1 MQIVKKFGLVITLIA
16 ASGCVWNAKA
26 DSTPLASST
35 GTTNSSSSATQ
46 VISPNP
52 AWAAPL
58 AGSSWISFANTGDP
72 SVPGFIVV
80 PNGTAVTFSQT
91 FNLVGTITGANLDV
105 LADDTTSVWLNG
117 TELASGNLGG
127 SYPTCSSLP
136 IGCLTSTMGV
146 FNFTELQPYL
156 QDGSNTLSFVV
167 YQEAGSSYGLDYAGT
182 VVTTP
187 EPGSLMLL
195 GMGLFGVAL
204 TARRR
209 LLNQLSQI
217 GYPRLVLRAT
227 RS

>member
-1 MQIVKKFGLVITLIA
+1 VKKFGLVITLIA
-16 ASGCVWNAKA
+16 ASGCMLNASA
-26 DSTPLASST
+26 DSQSVASST
-35 GTTNSSSSATQ
+35 ATTNNSGSATQ

-58 AGSSWISFANTGDP
+58 ADSSWISFANTGDP

-80 PNGTAVTFSQT
+80 PNGTAVTFTQT

-117 TELASGNLGG
+117 VELASGNLGG

-146 FNFTELQPYL
+146 FDFAQLQPYL
-156 QDGSNTLSFVV
+156 TDGTNTLSFVV

-187 EPGSLMLL
+187 EPGSLILL
-195 GMGLFGVAL
+195 GTGVFGIAL

-209 LLNQLSQI
+209 LLN
-217 GYPRLVLRAT
+217 
-227 RS
+227 

>member
-1 MQIVKKFGLVITLIA
+1 MKKFGLVITLIA

>member
-1 MQIVKKFGLVITLIA
+1 MKKFGLVITLIA

-80 PNGTAVTFSQT
+80 PNGTAVMFTQT

>member
-1 MQIVKKFGLVITLIA
+1 VKKFGLVITLIA

-146 FNFTELQPYL
+146 FNFAELQPYL

-209 LLNQLSQI
+209 LLN
-217 GYPRLVLRAT
+217 
-227 RS
+227 

>member
-1 MQIVKKFGLVITLIA
+1 VKKFGLVIMLIA

-26 DSTPLASST
+26 DSQQIVSST
-35 GTTNSSSSATQ
+35 ATTNNSGSATQ

-58 AGSSWISFANTGDP
+58 AGSSWISFTNTGDP
-72 SVPGFIVV
+72 SSAGFTVV
-80 PNGTAVTFSQT
+80 PNGTAVTFTQT

-105 LADDTTSVWLNG
+105 LADDTASVWLNG

-146 FNFTELQPYL
+146 FNFAELQPYL
-156 QDGSNTLSFVV
+156 QDGTNTLSFVV
-167 YQEAGSSYGLDYAGT
+167 YQEAGSSYGLDYSGT
-182 VVTTP
+182 VTTTP
-187 EPGSLMLL
+187 EPGALMML
-195 GMGLFGVAL
+195 GMGLVGIAL

-209 LLNQLSQI
+209 LLN
-217 GYPRLVLRAT
+217 
-227 RS
+227 

>member
-1 MQIVKKFGLVITLIA
+1 VKKFGLVITLIA
-16 ASGCVWNAKA
+16 ASGCMLNASA
-26 DSTPLASST
+26 DLQSVASST
-35 GTTNSSSSATQ
+35 ATSNNSGSATQ
-46 VISPNP
+46 LISPNP

-80 PNGTAVTFSQT
+80 PNGTAVTFAQT

-117 TELASGNLGG
+117 VELASGNLGG

-146 FNFTELQPYL
+146 FDFAQLQPYL
-156 QDGSNTLSFVV
+156 TDGANTLSFVV

-195 GMGLFGVAL
+195 GMGLFGIAL
-204 TARRR
+204 TAQRR
-209 LLNQLSQI
+209 LLC
-217 GYPRLVLRAT
+217 
-227 RS
+227 

>member
-1 MQIVKKFGLVITLIA
+1 MKKFGLVITLIA
-16 ASGCVWNAKA
+16 ASGCMLNASA
-26 DSTPLASST
+26 DLQSVASST
-35 GTTNSSSSATQ
+35 ATSNNSGSATQ

-80 PNGTAVTFSQT
+80 PNGTAVTFAQT

-117 TELASGNLGG
+117 VELASGNLGG

-146 FNFTELQPYL
+146 FDFAQLQPYL
-156 QDGSNTLSFVV
+156 TDGANTLSFVV

-195 GMGLFGVAL
+195 GMGLFGIAL
-204 TARRR
+204 TAQRR
-209 LLNQLSQI
+209 LLC
-217 GYPRLVLRAT
+217 
-227 RS
+227 

>member
-195 GMGLFGVAL
+195 GMGLFGIAP

-209 LLNQLSQI
+209 LLN
-217 GYPRLVLRAT
+217 
-227 RS
+227 

>member
-1 MQIVKKFGLVITLIA
+1 MKKFGLVITLIA

-209 LLNQLSQI
+209 LLN
-217 GYPRLVLRAT
+217 
-227 RS
+227 

>member
-1 MQIVKKFGLVITLIA
+1 VKKFGLVITLIA
-16 ASGCVWNAKA
+16 ASGCMLNASA
-26 DSTPLASST
+26 DSQSVASST
-35 GTTNSSSSATQ
+35 ATTNNSGSATQ

-58 AGSSWISFANTGDP
+58 AGSRWISFANTGDP

-80 PNGTAVTFSQT
+80 PNGTAVTFTQT

-117 TELASGNLGG
+117 VELASGNLGG

-146 FNFTELQPYL
+146 FDFAQLRPYL
-156 QDGSNTLSFVV
+156 TDGTNTLSFVV

-195 GMGLFGVAL
+195 GMGLFGIAL
-204 TARRR
+204 TAQRR
-209 LLNQLSQI
+209 LLC
-217 GYPRLVLRAT
+217 
-227 RS
+227 